1 MNRVKVIDFK
11 IHAYYFLDD
20 RINMK
25 NHAKNKNIISPDISY
40 ETTNCL
46 KPFYF
51 IINKING

>member
-1 MNRVKVIDFK
+1 MNRVKAIDFK